1 MQRGRKKIRNKNPT
15 DLDKNVHNIFL
26 MALLLMS
33 HSQMWSC
40 RMEAKIKSK
49 TKLYTGNQLKSVAM
63 QVTYLVTRKKK
74 AFPSVKKHCA
84 YLAPLC

>member
-1 MQRGRKKIRNKNPT
+1 
-15 DLDKNVHNIFL
+15 

-63 QVTYLVTRKKK
+63 QVTY
-74 AFPSVKKHCA
+74 
-84 YLAPLC
+84 